1 MTYDRDDKGRFKKGD
16 FVINKDPFH
25 RYYNQKGKV
34 AALIGLK
41 LSEEDHSTFPELVKG
56 LYRFQE
62 FKVQYHNGET
72 TLVTTSEWF
81 TEY

>member
-16 FVINKDPFH
+16 FVINKDPFP

-34 AALIGLK
+34 TALLGFYV
-41 LSEEDHSTFPELVKG
+41 SEEDHSTFPRMVKG
-56 LYRFQE
+56 LFRFQE
-62 FKVQYHNGET
+62 FKIKYHNGET
-72 TLVTTSEWF
+72 TINTISEWF

>member
-1 MTYDRDDKGRFKKGD
+1 MTYDRDDEGRFNKGD

-25 RYYNQKGKV
+25 RYYNQKGEIV
-34 AALIGLK
+34 ALTGLTV
-41 LSEEDHSTFPELVKG
+41 SYEDHSSYPKLVKG

-62 FKVQYHNGET
+62 FKVQYFNGET
-72 TLVTTSEWF
+72 TLITNSEWF